1 MHCPQTDDPSVFALA
16 LFQECVVDSRQTLEH
31 LAKIEATMA
40 NAVAEMKAQGQPR
53 ERLLVAEMILDDL
66 RGILG
71 NSVLQAKPAD
81 DHSVFF
87 EADVKAV

>member
-16 LFQECVVDSRQTLEH
+16 LFQECVVDSRQTLDH

-53 ERLLVAEMILDDL
+53 ERLLVSESMLSDL
-66 RGILG
+66 RELL
-71 NSVLQAKPAD
+71 NMALPYRKPLPNESA
-81 DHSVFF
+81 HSERHLTVG
-87 EADVKAV
+87 